1 MEISTQ
7 TKADYYTLKERG
19 FEWFKEN
26 SLIDFLKLPNSF
38 CIKSDTGLS
47 VLFLQIIPEGNDVNT
62 AIIHWV
68 YVDQFDKL
76 ETHVKEQENL
86 IDKLYVSAFVF
97 LKTNSLVQ
105 SACMTFAESPL
116 SPKRAETTLLTPFS
130 SMETP

>member
-62 AIIHWV
+62 A
-68 YVDQFDKL
+68 
-76 ETHVKEQENL
+76 
-86 IDKLYVSAFVF
+86 
-97 LKTNSLVQ
+97 
-105 SACMTFAESPL
+105 
-116 SPKRAETTLLTPFS
+116 
-130 SMETP
+130 